1 MSTFFYNYFKN
12 CLTKE
17 PPTATPAQVENALSR
32 GFLTQTEYDS
42 LQPFMEQ
49 PPAGEQ

>member
-17 PPTATPAQVENALSR
+17 PPTATPEQVQNALNR
-32 GFLTQTEYDS
+32 GYLTQTEYDS
-42 LQPFMEQ
+42 LQTFME
-49 PPAGEQ
+49 PAPTGES